1 VAPPLLGYKKPP
13 IETIHP
19 VEFYYELVS
28 TGKIKIDKN
37 KKIKG
42 PITIQD
48 PCNLVRLRGGG
59 EKIRYLVNATC
70 EGPIIEMHN
79 NRGHNYCCNGGGGG
93 NAIGPP
99 WKANRCD
106 GARIKAEQIIAT
118 GCHTI
123 CAPCHNCYTSIN
135 DVLKYYKLEGHAK
148 FMDELISETMV
159 IPEEFKI
166 EEPKAGE

>member
-1 VAPPLLGYKKPP
+1 MAPPLLGYKKPP

-59 EKIRYLVNATC
+59 EKIRYLVNETC

-135 DVLKYYKLEGHAK
+135 DILKYYKLEGHAK

-159 IPEEFKI
+159 IPEKFKI

>member
-1 VAPPLLGYKKPP
+1 MNATCYVAPPLLGWKESP
-13 IETIHP
+13 IETLHP
-19 VEFYYELVS
+19 IEFYYELVS

-48 PCNLVRLRGGG
+48 PCNLIRLRGRA
-59 EKIRYLVNATC
+59 EMLRYLVRATC

-79 NRGHNYCCNGGGGG
+79 NREHNYCCNGGGGG

-118 GCHTI
+118 GCHNV

-135 DVLKYYKLEGHAK
+135 DIIKFYNLEGHAM
-148 FMDELISETMV
+148 FMDEMITNTMEV
-159 IPEEFKI
+159 PEEFK
-166 EEPKAGE
+166 P